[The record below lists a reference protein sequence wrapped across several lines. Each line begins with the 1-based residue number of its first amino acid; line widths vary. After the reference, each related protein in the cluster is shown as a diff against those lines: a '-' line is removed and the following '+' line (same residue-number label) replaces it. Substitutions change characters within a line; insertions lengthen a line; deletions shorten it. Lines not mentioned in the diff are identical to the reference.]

1 MAELSKF
8 VCVDLGASGTRTV
21 SRNGIVYEIP
31 NNAAFVDSTEKVE
44 VAIKRNEED
53 AHEDLMGA
61 LDVTITKLSGGMSS
75 HFPCRVLLGDVAE
88 RYTPTCTRPSGLKN
102 KADQQL
108 TFVDAVV
115 AAAHQ
120 VIVAGASNKINLYVA
135 LPPME
140 VNYNK
145 DEVATQLKGEYKVQF
160 GRIDKEVTINIEN
173 VTCVEEAF
181 MALVIFFFNMD
192 GTPTEAAKEYGDGY
206 TLSLDIGDSTTDLA
220 AAKNKR
226 YVEKSG
232 QTFKTGCNV
241 IKAYM
246 GNVIRGKYGFDPT
259 NEELDEVISTGR
271 LRMGRKF
278 VELGDNLRKAKQE
291 FARSIVEQLQSYFKL
306 VNIPLAAIGAIVV
319 SGGGSMQS
327 EYIDENGNTVI
338 TCPPVSE
345 FITKELH
352 KVVDGIDVVAI
363 TSEPRRANIKGM
375 FVKAFM
381 DEIIAAKAAAAS
393 ANQAQ

>member
-53 AHEDLMGA
+53 AHEDLLGA
-61 LDVTITKLSGGMSS
+61 LDVTITKTSGGMSS
-75 HFPCRVLLGDVAE
+75 HFPCRVLLGDIAE
-88 RYTPTCTRPSGLKN
+88 RYTPTCTRPSVLKN

-108 TFVDAVV
+108 TFVDAIV

-120 VIVAGASNKINLYVA
+120 VLVAGVGNNINLYVA

-145 DEVATQLKGEYKVQF
+145 DEVSTQLKGEYIVKF
-160 GRIDKEVTINIEN
+160 NRIDKEVKLNIEN
-173 VTCVEEAF
+173 VNCVEEAF
-181 MALVIFFFNMD
+181 MALVTFFYNID
-192 GTPTEAAKEYGDGY
+192 GTPRAEAADYTVGY
-206 TLSLDIGDSTTDLA
+206 VLSLDIGDSTTDLA

-246 GNVIRGKYGFDPT
+246 GNVIRGKYGYDPT

-278 VELGDNLRKAKQE
+278 VEIGDNLRKAKEE
-291 FARSIVEQLQSYFKL
+291 FARSIVEQLQSYFRL
-306 VNIPLAAIGAIVV
+306 INIPLSSIGAIVV

-327 EYIDENGNTVI
+327 EYNENGNSVV

-352 KVVDGIDVVAI
+352 KVVDGVDVVAI
-363 TSEPRRANIKGM
+363 QSEPRRANIKGM
-375 FVKAFM
+375 YVKAFM
-381 DEIIAAKAAAAS
+381 DEILAAKAAS

>member
-1 MAELSKF
+1 MAENSKF

-21 SRNGIVYEIP
+21 SKNGIIYEIP
-31 NNAAFVDSTEKVE
+31 NNAVFVDTIDKVD
-44 VAIKRNEED
+44 VAIQRNELD
-53 AHEDLMGA
+53 AHEDLVGA
-61 LDVTITKLSGGMSS
+61 LDVTITKISGGMNP
-75 HFPCRVLLGDVAE
+75 HFPCRVLLGDLAD
-88 RYTPTCTRPSGLKN
+88 RYSPTCTRPSVLKN

-120 VIVAGASNKINLYVA
+120 VLVAGVNPNVNLYVA

-145 DEVATQLKGEYKVQF
+145 EVVSNQLAGEYSVKF
-160 GRIDKEVTINIEN
+160 SRIEKEVRISIQS

-181 MALVIFFFNMD
+181 MALVTFFFNMD
-192 GTPTEAAKEYGDGY
+192 GTPTANATEYGTGY

-220 AAKNKR
+220 AAKNMR

-246 GNVIRGKYGFDPT
+246 SNVIRGKYGYDPT
-259 NEELDEVISTGR
+259 PEELDTVLRTGR
-271 LRMGRKF
+271 LPMGRKY
-278 VELGDNLRKAKQE
+278 VELGDHLRRAKQE

-327 EYIDENGNTVI
+327 EFTENGQTVV

-345 FITKELH
+345 FITTELSRI
-352 KVVDGIDVVAI
+352 VDGIDVVAI
-363 TSEPRRANIKGM
+363 TEEPRKANIKGM
-375 FVKAFM
+375 FVRAAM
-381 DEIIAAKAAAAS
+381 DELIAAK
-393 ANQAQ
+393 N